1 MSERRPAAFV
11 DRDGTL
17 IVDVNYISR
26 PADVA
31 LLPGAAAALRRL
43 NEAGVPVIVVTNQS
57 GIARGLFDEA
67 AYESV
72 RARLAELL
80 AAEGARIDASYHC
93 PHGPDDG
100 CRCRKPGPEL
110 YERAIADH
118 GLDGARSF
126 FVGDRLRD
134 VQPAR
139 TFGGRGILVP
149 SAASSAPSR
158 RVMAANCASVTRP
171 RAIPDWFVTTTA
183 SQPPSLSRRTASVVP
198 GMSRT
203 RAGSFR

>member
-1 MSERRPAAFV
+1 MSDRRAAAFV

-31 LLPGAAAALRRL
+31 LIPGAAAALRRL
-43 NEAGVPVIVVTNQS
+43 NEAGVPVVVVTNQS
-57 GIARGLFDEA
+57 GIARGMFDEA

-72 RARLAELL
+72 RARLDELL
-80 AAEGARIDASYHC
+80 ATEGAHVDATYHC
-93 PHGPDDG
+93 PHGPEDG

-110 YERAIADH
+110 YERAIAEH

-126 FVGDRLRD
+126 YVGDRLRD
-134 VQPAR
+134 VLPAR

-149 SAASSAPSR
+149 SADTSAGDMMRAQAEFAISTTLG
-158 RVMAANCASVTRP
+158 AAVDRMLAYWSWRP
-171 RAIPDWFVTTTA
+171 E
-183 SQPPSLSRRTASVVP
+183 
-198 GMSRT
+198 
-203 RAGSFR
+203 